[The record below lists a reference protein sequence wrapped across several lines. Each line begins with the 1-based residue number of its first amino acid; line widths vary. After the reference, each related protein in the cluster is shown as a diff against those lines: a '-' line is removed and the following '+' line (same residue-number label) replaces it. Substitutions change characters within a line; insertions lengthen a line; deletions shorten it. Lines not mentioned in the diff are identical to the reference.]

1 MEDTFKSKFQSLANN
16 VEFQLHVE
24 EFRGRHGIPRTG
36 FDPNSQE
43 YSNWVKEAVRREAR
57 IKEDFDFIV
66 KRCKDLFSW
75 EDPVFPILLSVYM
88 VFNSIPQTL
97 PSLAT
102 FFRTKSSGLLGYV
115 DFIFSVPFLFPKD
128 SVEAL
133 LKENGG
139 QINEVSDN
147 LTEKTA
153 ALPSVGFNPQ
163 KMHGDDKEFLPVT
176 PGNGADIID
185 QTQRNIGYLVTF
197 GRVVLRERLNRLKPE
212 DFIISKYEDKNKH
225 MDGPI
230 GQMGTFLFNRGLF
243 KIAED
248 FWANIDAEIQEY
260 NKQNGKSL
268 NRGIA
273 LANLGVAQ
281 IVEGKITEG
290 LFNLYKA
297 HDNDRQSLCHL
308 TGLDLDPEKNL
319 VSSILFTQF
328 EKRITA
334 WLYSSIV
341 KIHQSVFNTLPSQ
354 TDVETFIQSLSPDKK
369 IFFFS
374 IMAKFKEAFSQ
385 NEEVANFVSR
395 GEILRSLADLAA
407 WYEDGLRRI
416 DSKVTTLVP
425 ALSTH
430 FGQVNSPGVK
440 GEYSA
445 AATLAELMAKID
457 LAIAQPG
464 DLLLTNARTMS
475 LVRNFSGHNF
485 DSQNH
490 DLFTRSDEIMAR
502 MFAII
507 LESQKR
513 SLI

>member
-1 MEDTFKSKFQSLANN
+1 
-16 VEFQLHVE
+16 
-24 EFRGRHGIPRTG
+24 
-36 FDPNSQE
+36 
-43 YSNWVKEAVRREAR
+43 
-57 IKEDFDFIV
+57 
-66 KRCKDLFSW
+66 
-75 EDPVFPILLSVYM
+75 
-88 VFNSIPQTL
+88 
-97 PSLAT
+97 
-102 FFRTKSSGLLGYV
+102 
-115 DFIFSVPFLFPKD
+115 
-128 SVEAL
+128 
-133 LKENGG
+133 
-139 QINEVSDN
+139 
-147 LTEKTA
+147 
-153 ALPSVGFNPQ
+153 
-163 KMHGDDKEFLPVT
+163 MHGDDKEFLPVT

-197 GRVVLRERLNRLKPE
+197 GRVVLRERLQRLKPE
-212 DFIISKYEDKNKH
+212 DFVISKYEDKNKH

-230 GQMGTFLFNRGLF
+230 GQMGTFLFNRKLF

-297 HDNDRQSLCHL
+297 HDNDRQSLNHL
-308 TGLDLDPEKNL
+308 PGLDLDPEKNL
-319 VSSILFTQF
+319 VNSILFTQF
-328 EKRITA
+328 EKRITE
-334 WLYSSIV
+334 WLYSSV
-341 KIHQSVFNTLPSQ
+341 VTKYQAVFSILPPRAE
-354 TDVETFIQSLSPDKK
+354 VETFILSLSPNKK

-385 NEEVANFVSR
+385 NKEVTNFVSR

-416 DSKVTTLVP
+416 DSNVTTLVP
-425 ALSTH
+425 ALAQH
-430 FGQVNSPGVK
+430 FGQINPTS
-440 GEYSA
+440 GEYSSA
-445 AATLAELMAKID
+445 STLVELMAKID
-457 LAIAQPG
+457 LAVTQPG
-464 DLLLTNARTMS
+464 DSLLTNARTMS

>member
-43 YSNWVKEAVRREAR
+43 YSTWVKEAVRREAR

-75 EDPVFPILLSVYM
+75 QDPIFPIILSIYM
-88 VFNSIPQTL
+88 VFNAIPQTL
-97 PSLAT
+97 PTLDK
-102 FFRTKSSGLLGYV
+102 FFRVKSSGLLGYV
-115 DFIFSVPFLFPKD
+115 DFIFSVPFLFAKD
-128 SVEAL
+128 AVEAL
-133 LKENGG
+133 IKEKGE
-139 QINEVSDN
+139 QINEVSAS
-147 LTEKTA
+147 LAEKTS
-153 ALPSVGFNPQ
+153 ALPPIGFNPQ

-197 GRVVLRERLNRLKPE
+197 GRVVLRERLQRLKPE
-212 DFIISKYEDKNKH
+212 DFVISKYEDKNKH

-281 IVEGKITEG
+281 VVEGKVTEG

-297 HDNDRQSLCHL
+297 HDNDKQSLSHL
-308 TGLDLDPEKNL
+308 NGLQLDPEQNL
-319 VSSILFTQF
+319 VNSILYTQF
-328 EKRITA
+328 EERVIN
-334 WLYSSIV
+334 WLYNDILNKHASIFALLPQESEV
-341 KIHQSVFNTLPSQ
+341 KQ
-354 TDVETFIQSLSPDKK
+354 FILSLTSDKK
-369 IFFFS
+369 IFLFLVLC
-374 IMAKFKEAFSQ
+374 KFKEAYFQ
-385 NEEVANFVSR
+385 NTEVKNFISR

-407 WYEDGLRRI
+407 WYEDGLRRK
-416 DSKVTTLVP
+416 DHTVTTLVP
-425 ALSTH
+425 ALAQH
-430 FGQVNSPGVK
+430 FGQINPTK
-440 GEYSA
+440 GEYSS
-445 AATLAELMAKID
+445 ATTLDELIAKID
-457 LAIAQPG
+457 LAVALPG
-464 DLLLTNARTMS
+464 DLLLSNARVMS
-475 LVRNFSGHNF
+475 LIRNFSGHNF
-485 DSQNH
+485 DSQDH
-490 DLFTRSDEIMAR
+490 DLFTRSDEVVAR
-502 MFAII
+502 MFSII
-507 LESQKR
+507 LESNKR